1 MPPCRMDDYEQ
12 AVAGHRLDTPATFNF
27 GADVVDAWARDPSK
41 PALIWCDARGNERR
55 LTFDDVARA
64 SNRLANRLA
73 ARGVVKGDRVIVML
87 PRVPEWQIALTACLK
102 LGAVPIPCI
111 TMLTGRDVAWR
122 VRHSGASAA
131 ITLSAETPKF
141 AAAGT
146 PTGAGGS
153 AATGTLGSTGGS
165 AAIETPG
172 PTGGSIAIETPGPTG
187 GSIAIETPG
196 ATGGSIAIKT
206 PGATGTSGVPGTFK
220 ARIALGPSCPGWE
233 PWEGIDAESDTFT
246 AATVAAED
254 PAIMYYTSGSTG
266 APKGVVHAARGLHAW
281 RVSAWYWLTLTG
293 DDVMWC
299 TADTGWSKAGTSIYF
314 GPWSQGSAV
323 LFHDGPFDARR
334 RFELMERYRVTV
346 FCAAATELRRL
357 VLEDVSGLD
366 LSSLRLAVSAGESVN
381 PEIIDAWKRLAGV
394 DLLDGYG
401 QTETLMTVLNYPGMS
416 VKPGS
421 MGRPLPGV
429 EAAVID
435 GHGRL
440 HTRDARGRLAIRA
453 PNPQLMLGY
462 WNEPERTEAQYV
474 EIEGGRWFVT
484 GDTVDADADGYLFY
498 FGRDDDVIGSS
509 GYRIGPQEVENAL
522 IEHPAVQESAV
533 VGLPDPDRGQV
544 VAAFVI
550 LAPGFEPGGA
560 LAAELQEHVK
570 RITAPY
576 KYPRRIE
583 FVASLPKTVSGKIR
597 RGVLREAYS

>member
-1 MPPCRMDDYEQ
+1 MTPYRMDDYER
-12 AVAGHRLDTPATFNF
+12 AFAEHRLEAPAAFNF
-27 GADVVDAWARDPSK
+27 GTDVVDAWARDPSK
-41 PALIWCDARGNERR
+41 LALTWCDAEGSERR

-64 SNRLANRLA
+64 SNRIANRLA
-73 ARGVVKGDRVIVML
+73 ARGVAKGDRVVVML
-87 PRVPEWQIALTACLK
+87 PRIPEWQIALTACLK

-111 TMLTGRDVAWR
+111 TMLTERDVAYR
-122 VRHSGASAA
+122 VRHSGAVGA
-131 ITLSAETPKF
+131 ITLSAETGKF
-141 AAAGT
+141 ADAGT
-146 PTGAGGS
+146 FRARLAVGAPR
-153 AATGTLGSTGGS
+153 A
-165 AAIETPG
+165 
-172 PTGGSIAIETPGPTG
+172 
-187 GSIAIETPG
+187 
-196 ATGGSIAIKT
+196 
-206 PGATGTSGVPGTFK
+206 
-220 ARIALGPSCPGWE
+220 GWE
-233 PWEGIDAESDTFT
+233 TWRSTDGESEAFD
-246 AATVAAED
+246 AATVAAEE

-266 APKGVVHAARGLHAW
+266 APKGVLHAARGLHAW
-281 RVSAWYWLTLTG
+281 RVSARYWLTLTG
-293 DDVMWC
+293 GDTMWC

-366 LSSLRLAVSAGESVN
+366 LSALRLAVSAGESVN
-381 PEIIDAWKRLAGV
+381 PEIVDAWRRMTGV

-401 QTETLMTVLNYPGMS
+401 QTETLMTVLNYPGMP

-429 EAAVID
+429 EAAVLD
-435 GHGRL
+435 DRGRL
-440 HTRDARGRLAIRA
+440 RTRDARGKLVIRA

-462 WNEPERTEAQYV
+462 WNDPERTEAQYV
-474 EIEGGRWFVT
+474 EVGGGRWFVT

-533 VGLPDPDRGQV
+533 VGLPDPERGEV

-550 LAPGFEPGGA
+550 AAQGFEPGDA

-583 FVASLPKTVSGKIR
+583 FVASLPKTVSGKIQR
-597 RGVLREAYS
+597 SVLRSMHSGS

>member
-1 MPPCRMDDYEQ
+1 MTPHRMDDYER

-41 PALIWCDARGNERR
+41 PALVWCDARGNERR

-73 ARGVVKGDRVIVML
+73 SRGVVKGDRVIVML
-87 PRVPEWQIALTACLK
+87 PRIPEWQIALTACLK

-131 ITLSAETPKF
+131 ITMSGETSKFDAAGTLAATGAPADAAVETPAGAGERTASEAPVPVGALAAVETS
-141 AAAGT
+141 AAAGK
-146 PTGAGGS
+146 PAASGA
-153 AATGTLGSTGGS
+153 
-165 AAIETPG
+165 
-172 PTGGSIAIETPGPTG
+172 
-187 GSIAIETPG
+187 
-196 ATGGSIAIKT
+196 
-206 PGATGTSGVPGTFK
+206 FK

-233 PWEGIDAESDTFT
+233 PWESIDAESDTFT
-246 AATVAAED
+246 AATVAAGD

-266 APKGVVHAARGLHAW
+266 APKGVLHAARGLHAW
-281 RVSAWYWLTLTG
+281 RVSARYWLTLTDG
-293 DDVMWC
+293 DTMWC

-323 LFHDGPFDARR
+323 LFHDGPFDAHR

-381 PEIIDAWKRLAGV
+381 PEIIDAWKRLTGV

-401 QTETLMTVLNYPGMS
+401 QTETLMTVLNYPGMP

-435 GHGRL
+435 GRGRL
-440 HTRDARGRLAIRA
+440 RTRNARGRLVIRA

-462 WNEPERTEAQYV
+462 WNDPELTEAQYA

-522 IEHPAVQESAV
+522 IEHPAVRESAV

-544 VAAFVI
+544 VGAFVI

-583 FVASLPKTVSGKIR
+583 FVESLPKTVSGKIR

>member
-1 MPPCRMDDYEQ
+1 M
-12 AVAGHRLDTPATFNF
+12 
-27 GADVVDAWARDPSK
+27 
-41 PALIWCDARGNERR
+41 
-55 LTFDDVARA
+55 
-64 SNRLANRLA
+64 
-73 ARGVVKGDRVIVML
+73 ML
-87 PRVPEWQIALTACLK
+87 PRIAEWQIALTACLK

-131 ITLSAETPKF
+131 ITMSGETSKF
-141 AAAGT
+141 GASGTPAAAGK
-146 PTGAGGS
+146 PAASGA
-153 AATGTLGSTGGS
+153 
-165 AAIETPG
+165 
-172 PTGGSIAIETPGPTG
+172 
-187 GSIAIETPG
+187 
-196 ATGGSIAIKT
+196 
-206 PGATGTSGVPGTFK
+206 FK

-233 PWEGIDAESDTFT
+233 PWESIDAESDAFT
-246 AATVAAED
+246 AATVAAGD

-266 APKGVVHAARGLHAW
+266 APKGVLHAARGLHAW
-281 RVSAWYWLTLTG
+281 RVSARYWLTLTDG
-293 DDVMWC
+293 DTMWC

-323 LFHDGPFDARR
+323 LFHDGPFEARR

-366 LSSLRLAVSAGESVN
+366 FSSLRLAVSAGESVN
-381 PEIIDAWKRLAGV
+381 PEIIDAWKRMTGV

-401 QTETLMTVLNYPGMS
+401 QTETLMTVLNYPGMP

-440 HTRDARGRLAIRA
+440 RTRDARGRLVIRA

-462 WNEPERTEAQYV
+462 WNDPEHTEAQYA

-544 VAAFVI
+544 VGAFVI

-583 FVASLPKTVSGKIR
+583 FVESLPKTVSGKIR
-597 RGVLREAYS
+597 RGALREAYS

>member
-1 MPPCRMDDYEQ
+1 MQSPPGAASMIPVAGTTIMDDYEA
-12 AVAGHRLDTPATFNF
+12 AVAGHSLDTPATFNF

-41 PALIWCDARGNERR
+41 LALIWCDAQGNERR
-55 LTFDDVARA
+55 LTFGDVARA

-73 ARGVVKGDRVIVML
+73 SRGVVKGDRVIVML

-122 VRHSGASAA
+122 VGHSGASAA
-131 ITLSAETPKF
+131 ITLSEETPKF
-141 AAAGT
+141 GAAGTLAAAGT
-146 PTGAGGS
+146 PGA
-153 AATGTLGSTGGS
+153 AV
-165 AAIETPG
+165 ETPG
-172 PTGGSIAIETPGPTG
+172 GT
-187 GSIAIETPG
+187 
-196 ATGGSIAIKT
+196 ATL
-206 PGATGTSGVPGTFK
+206 K
-220 ARIALGPSCPGWE
+220 ARIALGPPRPGWE
-233 PWEGIDAESDTFT
+233 SWESLDAEDDTFT
-246 AATVAAED
+246 AATVAAEE

-266 APKGVVHAARGLHAW
+266 APKGVLHAARGLHAW
-281 RVSAWYWLTLTG
+281 RVSARYWLTLAEG
-293 DDVMWC
+293 DLMWC

-334 RFELMERYRVTV
+334 RFELVERYRVTV

-357 VLEDVSGLD
+357 VLQDVSGLD
-366 LSSLRLAVSAGESVN
+366 LSALRLAVSAGESVN
-381 PEIIDAWKRLAGV
+381 PEIIDAWKRLTGV

-401 QTETLMTVLNYPGMS
+401 QTETLMTVLNYPGMP

-435 GHGRL
+435 ERGRL
-440 HTRDARGRLAIRA
+440 RTRNARGRLVIRA

-462 WNEPERTEAQYV
+462 WNDPERTEAQYAG
-474 EIEGGRWFVT
+474 IEGGRWFVT

-498 FGRDDDVIGSS
+498 CGRDDDVIGSS

-544 VAAFVI
+544 VGAFVI

-583 FVASLPKTVSGKIR
+583 FVESLPKTVSGKIR
-597 RGVLREAYS
+597 RDVLRKAPP